1 MPHSD
6 TSRFPAESYKAAV
19 LSPLFDEAKAH
30 YYPPLQRIN
39 RAHGVMLAEQGILSR
54 AEAGRILAALADIE
68 ATLDL
73 PALAYTG
80 QFEDLF
86 FVIEDALCAR
96 VGRDLGGRLHTGR
109 SRNDIDVTQFK
120 MVLKGRLDQAIAH
133 LANVIRCLLAVA
145 EREKT
150 TLVVAYT
157 HGQPAQPTRFGHYLA
172 ALAEVLLR
180 DLNRLLNARDDT
192 DLCSMGA
199 AAITT
204 TGFPL
209 NRARMADLLGF
220 ADIQLNSYGCIAAA
234 DYLMS
239 VYSALKGVFLNLGR
253 FIQDMNVWSG
263 FEVGHLYVPNAFVQI
278 SSIMPQKRNPVP
290 IEHMRLQL
298 SHGAGHCD
306 TVLLTLHNTPF
317 TDMNDA
323 EGPTQ
328 ATGYAAFAIAD
339 RILPLFADFIT
350 AVRINEDKVRRH
362 IDEACLVMTEVADSL
377 VRLEGLSFRQGHE
390 VASKLSRHLV
400 DRGVPASALPPDDFA
415 RIFADVA
422 GRAPRLPLAEIQ
434 ALATPEHFIEVRTLP
449 GGPGQAALA
458 GAFEV
463 YQARLAAL
471 TARHA
476 RATTR
481 EAEADLRLSTAV
493 AALIAEAA

>member
-1 MPHSD
+1 MPHAD
-6 TSRFPAESYKAAV
+6 TSRFPAESYKGAV

-30 YYPPLQRIN
+30 YYQPLQRIN

-54 AEAGRILAALADIE
+54 SEAGRILTALDAID
-68 ATLDL
+68 ATIDL
-73 PALAYTG
+73 PAQTYTG

-86 FVIEDALCAR
+86 FVVEDALCQR
-96 VGRDLGGRLHTGR
+96 VGRELGGRLHTGR

-120 MVLKGRLDQAIAH
+120 MVLKGRLDRTIAH
-133 LANVIRCLLAVA
+133 LSGVIRTLLSVA
-145 EREKT
+145 EREKE

-180 DLNRLLNARDDT
+180 DLNRLLNARDDA

-209 NRARMADLLGF
+209 NRERMADLLGF
-220 ADIQLNSYGCIAAA
+220 SSLQLNSYGCIAAA

-239 VYSALKGVFLNLGR
+239 VYSALKGLFLNLGR
-253 FIQDMNVWSG
+253 FIQDMNLWSG

-328 ATGYAAFAIAD
+328 AAGYGAFAVAD
-339 RILPLFADFIT
+339 RILPLFADFIA

-400 DRGVPASALPPDDFA
+400 DRGVPASALPPEDFS
-415 RIFADVA
+415 RLFAEVA
-422 GRAPRLPLAEIQ
+422 GRPPRLPLAEIQ

-449 GGPGQAALA
+449 GGPGKAALA
-458 GAFEV
+458 AALDV
-463 YQARLAAL
+463 YSARLTELSARHRVATDREAAAAERLAA
-471 TARHA
+471 
-476 RATTR
+476 
-481 EAEADLRLSTAV
+481 AV

>member
-1 MPHSD
+1 MSLTD

-19 LSPLFDEAKAH
+19 LSPLFEEAKAH
-30 YYPPLQRIN
+30 YYGPLQRIN
-39 RAHGVMLAEQGILSR
+39 RAHGVMLAEQGILTR
-54 AEAGRILAALADIE
+54 PEAGRILAALAEIDAE
-68 ATLDL
+68 LDL
-73 PALAYTG
+73 AALRYTG

-86 FVIEDALCAR
+86 FVVEDALCQR
-96 VGRDLGGRLHTGR
+96 VGKELGGRLHTGR

-120 MVLKGRLDQAIAH
+120 MVLKGRLDRTITELSA
-133 LANVIRCLLAVA
+133 VIRSLLTVA
-145 EREKT
+145 EREKA

-180 DLNRLLNARDDT
+180 DLNRLLNARDDA

-209 NRARMADLLGF
+209 NRERMADLLGF

-239 VYSALKGVFLNLGR
+239 AYGALKGVFLNLGR

-328 ATGYAAFAIAD
+328 NAGYAAFAVAD
-339 RILPLFADFIT
+339 RILPLFADFI
-350 AVRINEDKVRRH
+350 ASVRINEAKVRRH
-362 IDEACLVMTEVADSL
+362 IDESCLVMTEVADSL

-400 DRGVPASALPPDDFA
+400 DGGIPASALPPEDFV
-415 RIFADVA
+415 RIFSDVA
-422 GRAPRLPLAEIQ
+422 GRAPVLPLTEIQ

-449 GGPGQAALA
+449 GGPGRAALA
-458 GAFEV
+458 GALEI
-463 YQARLAAL
+463 YHSRLAAL
-471 TARHA
+471 LDRHA
-476 RATTR
+476 VALTR
-481 EAEADLRLSTAV
+481 ETTAAERLTAAV
-493 AALIAEAA
+493 VALIAEAA